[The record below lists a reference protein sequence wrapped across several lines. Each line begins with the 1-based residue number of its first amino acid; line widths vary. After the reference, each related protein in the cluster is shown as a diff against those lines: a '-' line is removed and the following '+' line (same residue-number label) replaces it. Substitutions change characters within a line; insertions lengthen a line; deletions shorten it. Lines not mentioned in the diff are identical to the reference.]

1 MEKNLDVYFEQ
12 EEVSEYVIDGLNT
25 LESVWLSVESAIEE
39 LAGFDPVRF
48 ESILSDLKDVKSAI
62 DDETKELEEGR

>member
-48 ESILSDLKDVKSAI
+48 DSIVSD
-62 DDETKELEEGR
+62 